1 LAGTRR
7 YASTTPAAPKK
18 ASNAPLYFIGAGI
31 VGLAGYLYIEK
42 AGNRQPIQEKSP
54 FDPQNFVD
62 FKLKKIV
69 PYNHNT
75 STFVF
80 EIPKDEASLLPV
92 ASCLVVKSSDPE
104 ALKDAKGK
112 PIIRPYTPVSS
123 PTKRG
128 EFSLLVKKYENGNA
142 SKYIHELKAR
152 FPSYSNKFGL

>member
-1 LAGTRR
+1 TRR

-18 ASNAPLYFIGAGI
+18 ASNTPLYFIGAGI

-75 STFVF
+75 ST
-80 EIPKDEASLLPV
+80 
-92 ASCLVVKSSDPE
+92 
-104 ALKDAKGK
+104 
-112 PIIRPYTPVSS
+112 
-123 PTKRG
+123 
-128 EFSLLVKKYENGNA
+128 
-142 SKYIHELKAR
+142 
-152 FPSYSNKFGL
+152 